1 MRPATAGYAPSS
13 CNNCCN
19 VTVWDIRRCKC
30 FSAPP
35 LLCLHV
41 LLPVPQGNVF
51 TFNIT
56 LTPKGTVHSIVMDNL
71 IPPALTKAAITKA
84 FPGASCKLTSPV
96 QKVPGMLLR
105 CKFNGSFGKP
115 MSMQYTAVAA
125 QGGSITDVAGAMY
138 KPCKV
143 GAGPLSIK
151 NSDTVTV
158 LVSCCIATH
167 AIVVGH
173 P

>member
-1 MRPATAGYAPSS
+1 M
-13 CNNCCN
+13 
-19 VTVWDIRRCKC
+19 
-30 FSAPP
+30 
-35 LLCLHV
+35 

-105 CKFNGSFGKP
+105 CIFNGSFDKP

-158 LVSCCIATH
+158 LVSCCIAMH